1 MGFAQKPNLISDL
14 KKSPGSKSKV
24 RPGKSFWKTEVKKER
39 FIVCLQQHLFT
50 KATLGTKASNIQ
62 WVVHQFFLSL
72 ASKRPLWRGY
82 FGSKGAIK
90 WPLSL
95 FSGSTFNK
103 EYIIGMWCGCGGTAN
118 ALHYQERLFAGPMQ
132 KIQKDWPDDR
142 LASYKDTTY
151 LLMKQL

>member
-1 MGFAQKPNLISDL
+1 MGFAQKPSLISDL

-39 FIVCLQQHLFT
+39 FIVCPQQHLFT

-72 ASKRPLWRGY
+72 ASWSPLWRGY

-95 FSGSTFNK
+95 CSGSTFNK
-103 EYIIGMWCGCGGTAN
+103 ENITGMMAV
-118 ALHYQERLFAGPMQ
+118 LVRLMLCITKRDFLQDGYKQFRKTEPTIDLQAI
-132 KIQKDWPDDR
+132 KI
-142 LASYKDTTY
+142 
-151 LLMKQL
+151 LLIY